1 MLQQGSIGHRYCM
14 SIAAILGG
22 TLAPVLLMLSPLAVM
37 AAQDCTDWKWTAKAA
52 KPSRDTGCLPR
63 RWPLM

>member
-1 MLQQGSIGHRYCM
+1 M

-37 AAQDCTDWKWTAKAA
+37 AAQDCTDWKWTATAA
-52 KPSRDTGCLPR
+52 KPSRATGCLPH